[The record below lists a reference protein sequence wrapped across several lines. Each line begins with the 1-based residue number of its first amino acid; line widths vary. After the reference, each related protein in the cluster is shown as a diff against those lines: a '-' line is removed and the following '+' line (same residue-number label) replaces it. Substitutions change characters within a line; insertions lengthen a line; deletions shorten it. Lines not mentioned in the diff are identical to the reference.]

1 MQPDLVIRNGTVID
15 GTGASPV
22 RADVAVHDGRVCEV
36 GDVETNG
43 LTDIDASGLTVA
55 PGFIDIHSHSDYTL
69 LVDPRAV
76 SAIHQGVTLEVIGN
90 CGYGCFPIGD
100 DRLARKNIYGF
111 NGQVPLSWSSAA
123 DYMDRLRAAGP
134 AVNVLTLVPNGQLR
148 LSTLGLQ
155 QRPATPAELARMVAS
170 LEQALEAGA
179 WGFSTGL
186 EYAAEAAAGETE
198 LTELCRATA
207 RVGGFYATHTR
218 FRDAGSVEAV
228 AEAIRTAENAEI
240 RLQVSHLLPR
250 SGRDDCNRC
259 IDLVDAAKARG
270 TDIAFDM
277 HTRLFGLT
285 YLNAMLPPREGAN
298 GDDDLRN
305 YLRDPEARKEI
316 TAYRSILSAGND
328 WDRVVLLDNEVCPEY
343 ARMSIARIAD
353 DRRESP
359 VDAACHI
366 LLQAVGSP
374 EQPMVIIHCYDED
387 QQEAV
392 FKHGLCV
399 PASDATALALDGPL
413 AGSAFHGAY
422 TWAAWFYRFMVR
434 QTGALSPEQAVHKL
448 TGQPAGTL
456 GLVDRGLLR
465 PGMRADIVVF
475 DGETFGEKGTTFV
488 PNQLAIGM
496 VHVVVNGA
504 LTLRAGAPTGQR
516 RGEVLCRQEARG
528 M

>member
-1 MQPDLVIRNGTVID
+1 MLPDLVIRNGTVID
-15 GTGASPV
+15 GTGAPPV
-22 RADVAVHDGRVCEV
+22 RADVAVHGGRVREV
-36 GDVETNG
+36 GAIEAKGT
-43 LTDIDASGLTVA
+43 TDIDATGLTVA

-100 DRLARKNIYGF
+100 DRLARQNIYGF
-111 NGQVPLSWSSAA
+111 NELVPLSWSSAA
-123 DYMDRLRAAGP
+123 AYMDRLQAAGP

-155 QRPATPAELARMVAS
+155 QRPANPGEVARMVAS

-186 EYAAEAAAGETE
+186 EYPAEAAAGETE

-207 RVGGFYATHTR
+207 KAGGFYATHTR
-218 FRDAGSVEAV
+218 YRDSGSVEAV
-228 AEAIRTAENAEI
+228 AEAIRTAQKAEI
-240 RLQVSHLLPR
+240 RLQISHLLPR
-250 SGRDDCNRC
+250 SGRDDCYRC

-270 TDIAFDM
+270 MDIAFDM

-285 YLNAMLPPREGAN
+285 YLNTMLPPRIDSD
-298 GDDDLRN
+298 GDDDLRD

-343 ARMSIARIAD
+343 ARMSIARIAAE
-353 DRRESP
+353 RKESP

-366 LLQAVGSP
+366 LLEAVGAR

-387 QQEAV
+387 QQESI

-399 PASDATALALDGPL
+399 PASDATALAPDGPL

-456 GLVDRGLLR
+456 GLADRGLLR
-465 PGMRADIVVF
+465 PGMRADIAIF
-475 DGETFGEKGTTFV
+475 DGGTFGEKGTTFA
-488 PNQLAIGM
+488 PSQLATGM
-496 VHVVVNGA
+496 VHVVVNGV
-504 LTLRAGAPTGQR
+504 LTLREGALTGQR
-516 RGEVLCRQEARG
+516 HGEILRRQEARS